1 MARKG
6 HAKFKKKLNS
16 GLKNN
21 IKDLVDFHVSSLKT
35 ENVHFHG
42 LLLFK
47 VHNVQAKNYRDV
59 MCYDTEW

>member
-6 HAKFKKKLNS
+6 HAKFKKELNS

-21 IKDLVDFHVSSLKT
+21 IKGLVNFHVSSLKT
-35 ENVHFHG
+35 ENVLSHG

-59 MCYDTEW
+59 MCHDTEW